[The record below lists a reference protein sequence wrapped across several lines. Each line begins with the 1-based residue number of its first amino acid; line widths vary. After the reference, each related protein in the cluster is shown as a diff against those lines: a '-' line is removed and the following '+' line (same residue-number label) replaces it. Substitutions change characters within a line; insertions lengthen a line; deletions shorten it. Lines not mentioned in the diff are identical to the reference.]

1 MAGTDADG
9 QDGRQLGV
17 LLLCFDRLKAA
28 AAARRPLDEELR
40 SRGAAVL
47 DTAVMKVNAKHRA
60 SVYDPRRVLQG
71 TLTAA
76 LTWGVFGLLSGGLA
90 SLGVWAIIGAVCGG
104 SYAYLNEHILTKS
117 ELARLGDRLPASTS
131 ALLTFAVTSDPG
143 GMLQAAAARAPA
155 VASVAA
161 IDDNLGSHV
170 VAPAAGPHQDSRA
183 ALLNMIVLRY
193 PDPGTAKQIASRA
206 APKSKKE
213 TGPVQVELVI
223 WADRDGRRH
232 VADPTHG
239 AKAYGTSDMISWGVF
254 GLVFGALAGATGGGG
269 VHSFVASAVVTGIG
283 WALFGLAAGALYGLW
298 AGRAISARRFT
309 GLRGLLVPGSSILG
323 AWADGPVPPEAITPL
338 RAPGAQLLILG
349 FSPVEGGAVLEAA

>member
-1 MAGTDADG
+1 
-9 QDGRQLGV
+9 
-17 LLLCFDRLKAA
+17 
-28 AAARRPLDEELR
+28 
-40 SRGAAVL
+40 
-47 DTAVMKVNAKHRA
+47 
-60 SVYDPRRVLQG
+60 
-71 TLTAA
+71 
-76 LTWGVFGLLSGGLA
+76 
-90 SLGVWAIIGAVCGG
+90 
-104 SYAYLNEHILTKS
+104 
-117 ELARLGDRLPASTS
+117 
-131 ALLTFAVTSDPG
+131 
-143 GMLQAAAARAPA
+143 

-161 IDDNLGSHV
+161 IDDNLGTHV
-170 VAPAAGPHQDSRA
+170 VAPAADPDERGRA
-183 ALLNMIVLRY
+183 ALLSMIVLRY

-213 TGPVQVELVI
+213 TGPVQVELVV

-232 VADPTHG
+232 VVDPTHG
-239 AKAYGTSDMISWGVF
+239 AKAYGISDTISWGVF

-323 AWADGPVPPEAITPL
+323 AWADGPVPPDIIAAL